1 MTKWTLSAAIV
12 AALATAAMPAL
23 AEQADRSKPVSIT
36 ANNFDGD
43 EIKQVAIY
51 TGAVEVHQGT
61 LEMLGDKRTL
71 TVSPQGFRIFTM
83 TGGPVR
89 MKERRD
95 PKTKG
100 VEEWMHAVGTK
111 AVYDEAADK
120 ITLTGNAKISRSENG
135 TVKDTTV
142 GDIII
147 YDMLRA
153 RSYVKGD
160 TVGGHKTRVNTVLAP
175 RQQTAGKGQNTK
187 SSPAPLQGVSRI
199 NSGKRSK

>member
-1 MTKWTLSAAIV
+1 MTKWTLSAAIL

-51 TGAVEVHQGT
+51 
-61 LEMLGDKRTL
+61 
-71 TVSPQGFRIFTM
+71 SPQGFRIFTM

>member
-1 MTKWTLSAAIV
+1 
-12 AALATAAMPAL
+12 MPAF

-61 LEMLGDKRTL
+61 LEMLGDKLTL

-147 YDMLRA
+147 YDMRRA

>member
-1 MTKWTLSAAIV
+1 
-12 AALATAAMPAL
+12 
-23 AEQADRSKPVSIT
+23 
-36 ANNFDGD
+36 
-43 EIKQVAIY
+43 
-51 TGAVEVHQGT
+51 
-61 LEMLGDKRTL
+61 
-71 TVSPQGFRIFTM
+71 M

-147 YDMLRA
+147 YDMRRA

-160 TVGGHKTRVNTVLAP
+160 TVGGHKTRVNTGQGAEHEILSCPPAGRLAHQQRQAEQVAPWP
-175 RQQTAGKGQNTK
+175 RTPSTR
-187 SSPAPLQGVSRI
+187 SRLR
-199 NSGKRSK
+199 N